1 MDSPSAR
8 TTDTAGRD
16 PVGADTVGPDS
27 VGPHTVSPDTAGAYP
42 AGPATPKLGSS
53 YWRLWSADALSNLAD
68 GILKVALPLIAL
80 EFTRSPTL
88 IAGLAFAF
96 TLPWLLF
103 ALPAGA
109 LADRID
115 RRRAML
121 GANIARATIV
131 GVIALGAAFG
141 FGSIWILYVGAFT
154 VGMAETIYDTSAQS
168 ILPQVVRRDLLP
180 RANSRLYVIET
191 TANQFIGPPLGGVLA
206 ALGAAAA
213 LATPA
218 GLWLVAVGTLLLMRG
233 SYKVERAGR
242 TTMRADIAEGLR
254 FLWRHTVLRSLA
266 IMTGVFNLATNA
278 AFAVFVLYAVGPESP
293 MRLTGPQYGTLLTSL
308 AIGSVAGSFVAV
320 PLERRLGRARTIAVS
335 MLGPALTLGVPALTS
350 NAYAI
355 GVAFF
360 FGGVALMMWNII
372 VVSFRQRAT
381 PDRLLGRVNS
391 AYRLVAWGTMPIGA
405 VIGGGLAQWL
415 GVTAVFGIMTA
426 ATLSMF
432 FFLFVVTDARMNAAE
447 AHPTD

>member
-1 MDSPSAR
+1 MCNSPYVTSSSPSAG
-8 TTDTAGRD
+8 T
-16 PVGADTVGPDS
+16 S
-27 VGPHTVSPDTAGAYP
+27 
-42 AGPATPKLGSS
+42 AGPGAAASGLGGAF
-53 YWRLWSADALSNLAD
+53 WRLWSSDGLSNLAD

-131 GVIALGAAFG
+131 AVIALGAAVG

-168 ILPQVVRRDLLP
+168 ILPQVVKRDLVP
-180 RANSRLYVIET
+180 RANSRLYVAET
-191 TANQFIGPPLGGVLA
+191 VANQFIGPPLGGVLA
-206 ALGAAAA
+206 AVGAAAA

-218 GLWLVAVGTLLLMRG
+218 GMWLVAVGALLMMRG
-233 SYKVERAGR
+233 SFRVERTGR
-242 TTMRADIAEGLR
+242 TTIRADIAEGLR

-266 IMTGVFNLATNA
+266 IMTGIFNLSSNA
-278 AFAVFVLYAVGPESP
+278 AFAVFVLYAVGPSSS
-293 MRLTGPQYGTLLTSL
+293 MKLTEPQYGILLTSL

-320 PLERRLGRARTIAVS
+320 PLERRLGRARTIGLA
-335 MLGPALTLGVPALTS
+335 MIGPALLVGVPALTS
-350 NAYAI
+350 NAWAIAI
-355 GVAFF
+355 GFF
-360 FGGVALMMWNII
+360 FGGGTVMIWNII

-391 AYRLVAWGTMPIGA
+391 AYRLVAWGTMPVGA
-405 VIGGGLAQWL
+405 AIGGALAQLL
-415 GVTAVFGIMTA
+415 GLTAVFAIMTA
-426 ATLSMF
+426 VVLSMF
-432 FFLFVVTDARMNAAE
+432 LFLFVITDARMNAAE

>member
-1 MDSPSAR
+1 MTSSNPS
-8 TTDTAGRD
+8 DTAD
-16 PVGADTVGPDS
+16 ADQPES
-27 VGPHTVSPDTAGAYP
+27 AAG
-42 AGPATPKLGSS
+42 LGGSF
-53 YWRLWSADALSNLAD
+53 WRLWSSDSLSNLAD

-141 FGSIWILYVGAFT
+141 FGSIWMLYIGAFA

-168 ILPQVVRRDLLP
+168 ILPQVVSRDLLP
-180 RANSRLYVIET
+180 RANSRLYVAET
-191 TANQFIGPPLGGVLA
+191 VTNQFIGPPLGGVLA
-206 ALGAAAA
+206 AVGAGVA

-218 GLWLVAVGTLLLMRG
+218 GMWLVAVGALLMMRG
-233 SYKVERAGR
+233 SFRVERTGR
-242 TTMRADIAEGLR
+242 TTIRADIAEGLR

-266 IMTGVFNLATNA
+266 IMTGVFNLSSNA
-278 AFAVFVLYAVGPESP
+278 AFAVFVLYAVGPTSP
-293 MRLTGPQYGTLLTSL
+293 MKLTEPQYGLLLTSF
-308 AIGSVAGSFVAV
+308 AIGSVGGSFLAV
-320 PLERRLGRARTIAVS
+320 PLERRLGRARTIGIS
-335 MLGPALTLGVPALTS
+335 MIGPALSVGVPALTS
-350 NAYAI
+350 NVWAI
-355 GVAFF
+355 GIAFL
-360 FGGVALMMWNII
+360 FGGAAIMIWNVI

-381 PDRLLGRVNS
+381 PDHLLGRVNS
-391 AYRLVAWGTMPIGA
+391 AYRLVAWGTMPVGA
-405 VIGGGLAQWL
+405 AIGGALAQWL
-415 GVTAVFGIMTA
+415 GLTAVFAIMTA
-426 ATLSMF
+426 VVLSMF
-432 FFLFVVTDARMNAAE
+432 LFLFVVTDARMDAAE

>member
-1 MDSPSAR
+1 MCNSPEVTSSKA
-8 TTDTAGRD
+8 TTGTA
-16 PVGADTVGPDS
+16 A
-27 VGPHTVSPDTAGAYP
+27 
-42 AGPATPKLGSS
+42 ATTSRLGGGF
-53 YWRLWSADALSNLAD
+53 WRLWSADALSNLAD
-68 GILKVALPLIAL
+68 GILKVAIPLIAIG
-80 EFTRSPTL
+80 FTRSPTL

-109 LADRID
+109 LADRFD
-115 RRRAML
+115 RRRMML

-141 FGSIWILYVGAFT
+141 FGSIWILYLGAFT

-168 ILPQVVRRDLLP
+168 ILPQVVERDLLP
-180 RANSRLYVIET
+180 RANSRLYVAET
-191 TANQFIGPPLGGVLA
+191 VTNQFIGPPLGGVLA
-206 ALGAAAA
+206 AVGAAAA

-233 SYKVERAGR
+233 SFRVERTVV

-266 IMTGVFNLATNA
+266 IMTGVFNLASNA
-278 AFAVFVLYAVGPESP
+278 AFAVFVLYAVGPHSA
-293 MRLTGPQYGTLLTSL
+293 MRLTEPQYGLLLTSL

-320 PLERRLGRARTIAVS
+320 PLERRWGRAGAIAVS
-335 MLGPALTLGVPALTS
+335 MLGPALTVGVPALST
-350 NAYAI
+350 NAFVMGA
-355 GVAFF
+355 AFF
-360 FGGVALMMWNII
+360 FGGAGVMIWNVI

-391 AYRLVAWGTMPIGA
+391 AYRLVAWGTMPVGA
-405 VIGGGLAQWL
+405 AIGGGLAQL
-415 GVTAVFGIMTA
+415 LSVQAVFAIMTA
-426 ATLSMF
+426 VVLSMF
-432 FFLFVVTDARMNAAE
+432 LFLFVVTDARMNAAE
-447 AHPTD
+447 EHPTD

>member
-1 MDSPSAR
+1 MTSSNPSTGINSGDSTDATAAAR
-8 TTDTAGRD
+8 ATLGR
-16 PVGADTVGPDS
+16 P
-27 VGPHTVSPDTAGAYP
+27 
-42 AGPATPKLGSS
+42 
-53 YWRLWSADALSNLAD
+53 YWRLWSADSLSNLAD

-80 EFTRSPTL
+80 QFTHSPTL

-131 GVIALGAAFG
+131 GVIALAAAFG
-141 FGSIWILYVGAFT
+141 FGSIWILYLGAFT

-168 ILPQVVRRDLLP
+168 ILPQVVTRDLLP
-180 RANSRLYVIET
+180 RANARLYVAET
-191 TANQFIGPPLGGVLA
+191 TANQFIGPPLGGILA
-206 ALGAAAA
+206 AAGAAVA

-218 GLWLVAVGTLLLMRG
+218 GLWLVAVGALLLMRG
-233 SYKVERAGR
+233 SFKVERTGR

-254 FLWRHTVLRSLA
+254 FLWRHSVLRALA
-266 IMTGVFNLATNA
+266 IMTGVFNLASNA
-278 AFAVFVLYAVGPESP
+278 AFAVFVLYAVGPTSP
-293 MRLTGPQYGTLLTSL
+293 MKLTEPQYGILLTSL
-308 AIGSVAGSFVAV
+308 AIGSVAGSFVAA
-320 PLERRLGRARTIAVS
+320 PLERRVGRARTIAIA
-335 MLGPALTLGVPALTS
+335 MIGPALTVGVPALTS
-350 NAYAI
+350 NVWAI
-355 GVAFF
+355 GAAFF
-360 FGGVALMMWNII
+360 FGGATVMIWNVI

-405 VIGGGLAQWL
+405 AIGGGLAQVF
-415 GVTAVFGIMTA
+415 GVTAVFAVMTA
-426 ATLSMF
+426 VVLSMYL
-432 FFLFVVTDARMNAAE
+432 FLFVVTDARMNAAE

>member
-1 MDSPSAR
+1 MAR
-8 TTDTAGRD
+8 SNASSQTVEGTADATTSR
-16 PVGADTVGPDS
+16 
-27 VGPHTVSPDTAGAYP
+27 
-42 AGPATPKLGSS
+42 LGGSF
-53 YWRLWSADALSNLAD
+53 WRMWSADGLSNLAD

-109 LADRID
+109 LADRVD

-131 GVIALGAAFG
+131 GAIALGAAFG

-168 ILPQVVRRDLLP
+168 ILPQVVSRDLLP
-180 RANSRLYVIET
+180 RANARLYVAET
-191 TANQFIGPPLGGVLA
+191 VTNQFLGPPLGGVLA
-206 ALGAAAA
+206 AVGAAAA

-218 GLWLVAVGTLLLMRG
+218 GLWLVAVGALLLMRG
-233 SYKVERAGR
+233 SFRVERVGR

-254 FLWRHTVLRSLA
+254 FLWRHSVLRTLA
-266 IMTGVFNLATNA
+266 IMTGVFNLASNA
-278 AFAVFVLYAVGPESP
+278 AFAVFVLYAVGPTSP
-293 MRLTGPQYGTLLTSL
+293 MQLTEPQYGILLTSL

-320 PLERRLGRARTIAVS
+320 RLERRLGRARAIAVA
-335 MLGPALTLGVPALTS
+335 MIGPALNMGVPALTT
-350 NAYAI
+350 NPYAI
-355 GVAFF
+355 GIAFF
-360 FGGVALMMWNII
+360 FGGAAIMIWNII
-372 VVSFRQRAT
+372 VVSFRQSAT

-391 AYRLVAWGTMPIGA
+391 AYRLVGWGTMPIGA
-405 VIGGGLAQWL
+405 AIGGALAQLL
-415 GVTAVFGIMTA
+415 GVTAVFAVMTA
-426 ATLSMF
+426 VVLSMF
-432 FFLFVVTDARMNAAE
+432 GFLFVVTDARMNAAE
-447 AHPTD
+447 THPTA

>member
-1 MDSPSAR
+1 MTDSKPTTGTGDDTDSTPDAGGTKAAAAGTRAAR
-8 TTDTAGRD
+8 L
-16 PVGADTVGPDS
+16 GA
-27 VGPHTVSPDTAGAYP
+27 
-42 AGPATPKLGSS
+42 S
-53 YWRLWSADALSNLAD
+53 YWRLWWADGLSNLAD
-68 GILKVALPLIAL
+68 GILKVALPLIAI

-109 LADRID
+109 LADRFD
-115 RRRAML
+115 RRRMML

-131 GVIALGAAFG
+131 GVIALGAILG
-141 FGSIWILYVGAFT
+141 FGSIWILYVCAFT

-180 RANSRLYVIET
+180 RANSRLYVAET

-206 ALGAAAA
+206 AVGAAAA

-218 GLWLVAVGTLLLMRG
+218 GLWLVAVGALLLMRG
-233 SYKVERAGR
+233 SFRVERTVR
-242 TTMRADIAEGLR
+242 TTIRADIAEGLR
-254 FLWRHTVLRSLA
+254 FLWRHSVLRALA
-266 IMTGVFNLATNA
+266 IMTGVFNLASNA
-278 AFAVFVLYAVGPESP
+278 AFAVFVLYAVGPHSP
-293 MRLTGPQYGTLLTSL
+293 MKLTEPQYGILLTAL

-335 MLGPALTLGVPALTS
+335 MLGPALTLGVPALTT
-350 NAYAI
+350 NTWAI
-355 GVAFF
+355 GAAFF
-360 FGGVALMMWNII
+360 FGGAGVMMWNVI

-405 VIGGGLAQWL
+405 AIGGALAQLL
-415 GVTAVFGIMTA
+415 GVTAVFAIMTA
-426 ATLSMF
+426 VDLSMF
-432 FFLFVVTDARMNAAE
+432 LFLFVVTDARMNAAE

>member
-1 MDSPSAR
+1 MQFSIGDQFEPFHRHRRQRDQRRQRGGRAASAS
-8 TTDTAGRD
+8 G
-16 PVGADTVGPDS
+16 DS
-27 VGPHTVSPDTAGAYP
+27 VAAAATARLGAP
-42 AGPATPKLGSS
+42 F
-53 YWRLWSADALSNLAD
+53 WRLWSSDGLSNLAD

-115 RRRAML
+115 RRRMML
-121 GANIARATIV
+121 TANIARATIV
-131 GVIALGAAFG
+131 GVIALAAAFG
-141 FGSIWILYVGAFT
+141 FGSIWILYIGAFA

-168 ILPQVVRRDLLP
+168 ILPQVVKRDMLP
-180 RANSRLYVIET
+180 RANARLYVAET
-191 TANQFIGPPLGGVLA
+191 IANQFIGPPLGGVLA
-206 ALGAAAA
+206 AVGAAAA

-218 GLWLVAVGTLLLMRG
+218 GLWLVAVGALLLMRG
-233 SYKVERAGR
+233 SFTVERTGS
-242 TTMRADIAEGLR
+242 TTIRADIAEGLR
-254 FLWRHTVLRSLA
+254 FLWRHSVLRALA
-266 IMTGVFNLATNA
+266 IMTGVFNLASNA
-278 AFAVFVLYAVGPESP
+278 AFAVFVLYAVGPSSP
-293 MRLTGPQYGTLLTSL
+293 MKLTEPQYGILLTSL

-350 NAYAI
+350 NAWVI

-360 FGGVALMMWNII
+360 FGGAAVIMWNVI

-405 VIGGGLAQWL
+405 AIGGVLAQLL
-415 GVTAVFGIMTA
+415 GVTAVFAIMTA
-426 ATLSMF
+426 VVLSMF
-432 FFLFVVTDARMNAAE
+432 LFLFVVTDARMNAAE
-447 AHPTD
+447 EHPTD

>member
-1 MDSPSAR
+1 VSSSKPSA
-8 TTDTAGRD
+8 D
-16 PVGADTVGPDS
+16 PADTDPADTDAAGTDAP
-27 VGPHTVSPDTAGAYP
+27 SPARPALGGAF
-42 AGPATPKLGSS
+42 
-53 YWRLWSADALSNLAD
+53 WRLWSSDALSNLAD

-121 GANIARATIV
+121 AANIARATIV

-141 FGSIWILYVGAFT
+141 FGSIWILYIGAFT

-168 ILPQVVRRDLLP
+168 ILPQVVKRDLLP
-180 RANSRLYVIET
+180 RANSRLYVAET
-191 TANQFIGPPLGGVLA
+191 VANQFIGPPLGGVLA
-206 ALGAAAA
+206 ATGAAIA

-218 GLWLVAVGTLLLMRG
+218 GMWLVAVGALLMMRG
-233 SYKVERAGR
+233 SYRVERTGK
-242 TTMRADIAEGLR
+242 TTIRADIAEGLR
-254 FLWRHTVLRSLA
+254 FLWRHSVLRALA
-266 IMTGVFNLATNA
+266 IMTGVFNLASNA
-278 AFAVFVLYAVGPESP
+278 AFAVFVLYAVGPTSP
-293 MRLTGPQYGTLLTSL
+293 MRLTEPQYGILLTSL
-308 AIGSVAGSFVAV
+308 AAGSVAGSFLAV
-320 PLERRLGRARTIAVS
+320 PLERRLGRVRTIALS
-335 MLGPALTLGVPALTS
+335 MIGPALTVAVPALTT
-350 NAYAI
+350 NVWAI
-355 GVAFF
+355 GAAFF
-360 FGGVALMMWNII
+360 VGGVTIMMWNII

-405 VIGGGLAQWL
+405 AIGGALAQWL
-415 GVTAVFGIMTA
+415 GLTAVFAIMTVLD
-426 ATLSMF
+426 LSMF
-432 FFLFVVTDARMNAAE
+432 LFLFVVTDARMNAAE

>member
-1 MDSPSAR
+1 MTSSNPAE
-8 TTDTAGRD
+8 TTDTGG
-16 PVGADTVGPDS
+16 V
-27 VGPHTVSPDTAGAYP
+27 AGAS
-42 AGPATPKLGSS
+42 ASATKLGGSF
-53 YWRLWSADALSNLAD
+53 WRLWWADGLSNLAD

-141 FGSIWILYVGAFT
+141 FGSIWILYIGAFT
-154 VGMAETIYDTSAQS
+154 VGMAETLYDTSAQS
-168 ILPQVVRRDLLP
+168 ILPQVVRRDVLP
-180 RANSRLYVIET
+180 RANSRLYVAET
-191 TANQFIGPPLGGVLA
+191 VSNQFIGPPLGGLLA
-206 ALGAAAA
+206 AAGAAVA

-218 GLWLVAVGTLLLMRG
+218 GLWLVAIGALLLMRG
-233 SYKVERAGR
+233 SFTVERTGR

-254 FLWRHTVLRSLA
+254 FLWRHTVLRALA
-266 IMTGVFNLATNA
+266 IMTGVFNLSSNA
-278 AFAVFVLYAVGPESP
+278 AFAVFVLYAVGPQSP
-293 MRLTGPQYGTLLTSL
+293 MKLTEPQYGILLTSF
-308 AIGSVAGSFVAV
+308 AIGSVIGSFMAI
-320 PLERRLGRARTIAVS
+320 PLERRLGRVRTIAIS
-335 MLGPALTLGVPALTS
+335 MIGPALTVGVPALTT
-350 NAYAI
+350 NVFAI
-355 GVAFF
+355 GGAFF
-360 FGGVALMMWNII
+360 VGGMAVMMWNII

-391 AYRLVAWGTMPIGA
+391 AYRLVAWGTMPVGA
-405 VIGGGLAQWL
+405 AIGGVLAQWL
-415 GVTAVFGIMTA
+415 GVTAVFAIMTA
-426 ATLSMF
+426 VVLSMF